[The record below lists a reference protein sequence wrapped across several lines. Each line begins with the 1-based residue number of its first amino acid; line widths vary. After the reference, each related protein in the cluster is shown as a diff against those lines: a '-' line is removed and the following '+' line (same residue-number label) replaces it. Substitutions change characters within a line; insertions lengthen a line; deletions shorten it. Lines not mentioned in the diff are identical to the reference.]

1 MECLNFVNFP
11 DFREL
16 VIYEFWWIVG
26 KGKEEGRAEE
36 GQIGRSLRRGKK
48 EDRTESPFSLERQGA
63 EGSVVG
69 GSVRVGGICHHYLEV
84 GPIRVPFQVLKG
96 LIIQVV
102 VCNKHEF
109 SKLVS

>member
-1 MECLNFVNFP
+1 MECLNIVNFP

-26 KGKEEGRAEE
+26 KRKEEGRAEE
-36 GQIGRSLRRGKK
+36 GQIGRSLLKRKK

-102 VCNKHEF
+102 VCNIHEF
-109 SKLVS
+109 NKLVS

>member
-1 MECLNFVNFP
+1 MDSWE
-11 DFREL
+11 
-16 VIYEFWWIVG
+16 
-26 KGKEEGRAEE
+26 KEGRGRIEE
-36 GQIGRSLRRGKK
+36 GQIGRSLLKRKK

-69 GSVRVGGICHHYLEV
+69 GGMRVGGICHHYLKV
-84 GPIRVPFQVLKG
+84 GPIRVPLQVLKG

-109 SKLVS
+109 IK

>member
-1 MECLNFVNFP
+1 MECLNIVNFP

-26 KGKEEGRAEE
+26 KRKEEGRAEE
-36 GQIGRSLRRGKK
+36 GQIGRSLLKRKK

-69 GSVRVGGICHHYLEV
+69 RGMRVGGICHHYLKV

-102 VCNKHEF
+102 VCNIHEF
-109 SKLVS
+109 NKLVS